1 MGEAG
6 GYRGQVLYDSNSLCP
21 QRREYPSLSSHF
33 PDVVQKENWLKS
45 PQQSRTKNGVRLWQK
60 NSLCLA
66 KHNVQKECHDI
77 MLSRP
82 VGINSKVERSKN
94 NNLKCQRKI
103 VFAHIYLRLWICRI
117 PFLSLPETLFPE
129 HAYAKW
135 MWRLCSRM

>member
-103 VFAHIYLRLWICRI
+103 VFAHVLSQAMDMQNPLPISSWDLISRARICQMNVK
-117 PFLSLPETLFPE
+117 T
-129 HAYAKW
+129 
-135 MWRLCSRM
+135 MQ